1 MNDWTTDA
9 ADLID
14 RTVAN
19 VRDRTVAP
27 VRKLTR
33 AVVFGTL
40 AICFAVPAA
49 LLLAICLFRVLVL
62 LWNLLPGP
70 DDNTWIAWYT
80 LGVVAVGG
88 GMVLFG
94 RRNAKP
100 SRDH

>member
-1 MNDWTTDA
+1 MSDWTSDA
-9 ADLID
+9 ADLIE

-19 VRDRTVAP
+19 VRDRTVEP
-27 VRKLTR
+27 VRKVTR
-33 AVVFGTL
+33 AIVFGTL
-40 AICFAVPAA
+40 AVCFAIPAA
-49 LLLAICLFRVLVL
+49 LLLAVLAFRLLVL

-80 LGVVAVGG
+80 LGVAAVGG
-88 GMVLFG
+88 GMVLFS